1 MGNYY
6 SDSTNTNVI
15 PIIRMGEVVSII
27 DSTKSGRIQVRITGI
42 DDKESNQ
49 SLIKCVPLLP
59 KYLIT
64 LPKVG
69 ESVFVFQYEN
79 NSSSPT
85 SSFKTKRFW
94 IGPLITQPTKLEG
107 EPYNSSLSILPD
119 GYTKLKDP
127 NLEIGTYGEDEDI
140 ILQGRYNTDI
150 IQKDRQIWLRVGKY
164 IDESPNKFNGKNLGY
179 IQLKYGGEKLKRE
192 IVEKEVVNYVSET
205 YTVVITVKI
214 NTITNSGFI
223 LSGNLPKDSY
233 RQGDIN
239 RTELF
244 VTVND
249 AENSN
254 VLTTFQDLNSFTGVE
269 SRDQAL
275 TKAKEFVD
283 SFISSNPKWK
293 IKSTAEDFIKIYGG
307 NDGVAIFR
315 SQPIEVKKKIKD
327 IKITKKESVNSSVIN
342 VVANKINLLSHD
354 SKSQT
359 FNLTDP
365 KGLITDEEQV
375 KINNKAHPVV
385 YGDNLVEFLELI
397 KKFVSSH
404 VHPYNGLPPD
414 PSTITTDVLR
424 FDLNTILNKNIN
436 TN

>member
-1 MGNYY
+1 MSNYY
-6 SDSTNTNVI
+6 NDSTNTNVI
-15 PIIRMGEVVSII
+15 PIIRIGEVISII
-27 DSTKSGRIQVRITGI
+27 DSTKSGRIQVRITGV
-42 DDKESNQ
+42 DDKESDKN
-49 SLIKCVPLLP
+49 LIKCVPLLP
-59 KYLIT
+59 KYLVT

-94 IGPLITQPTKLEG
+94 VGPLITQPTKLEG
-107 EPYNSSLSILPD
+107 DSYNSSLSILPD

-127 NLEIGTYGEDEDI
+127 NLEIGAYGNDDDI

-164 IDESPNKFNGKNLGY
+164 IEGTPNKFNKTDLGY

-192 IVEKEVVNYVSET
+192 IVEREIISYVSES
-205 YTVVITVKI
+205 YTEVITVKI
-214 NTITNSGFI
+214 NTITNSGLI
-223 LSGNLPKDSY
+223 LSGNLPKDRY
-233 RQGDIN
+233 RASDIN
-239 RTELF
+239 RTEIF
-244 VTVND
+244 IVYKN
-249 AENSN
+249 AETSFQ
-254 VLTTFQDLNSFTGVE
+254 LGTFQDTNSFTGSQ

-275 TKAKEFVD
+275 TKAKEQVD
-283 SFISSNPKWK
+283 TFIGAYPKWK

-307 NDGVAIFR
+307 ADGVALFK
-315 SQPIEVKKKIKD
+315 SEPIEVKKKIKD
-327 IKITKKESVNSSVIN
+327 IKLKKNESVTTSVIN

-354 SKSQT
+354 SDSQV

-365 KGLITDEEQV
+365 KGLITDEEQE
-375 KINNKAHPVV
+375 KINNEAHPVV
-385 YGDNLVEFLELI
+385 YGDNLVEFLELV
-397 KKFVSSH
+397 KKFVASH

-414 PSTITTDVLR
+414 PSTTTTDVLR

>member
-1 MGNYY
+1 MSNYY
-6 SDSTNTNVI
+6 NDSTNTNVI
-15 PIIRMGEVVSII
+15 PIIRIGEVISII
-27 DSTKSGRIQVRITGI
+27 DSTKSGRIQVRITGV
-42 DDKESNQ
+42 DDKESDKN
-49 SLIKCVPLLP
+49 LIKCVPLLP
-59 KYLIT
+59 KYLVT

-94 IGPLITQPTKLEG
+94 VGPLITQPTKLEG
-107 EPYNSSLSILPD
+107 DSYNSSLSILPD

-127 NLEIGTYGEDEDI
+127 NLEIGAYGNDDDI

-150 IQKDRQIWLRVGKY
+150 IQKDRQIWSRVGKY
-164 IDESPNKFNGKNLGY
+164 IEGTPNKFNKTDLGY

-192 IVEKEVVNYVSET
+192 IVEREIISYVSES
-205 YTVVITVKI
+205 YTEVITVKI
-214 NTITNSGFI
+214 NTITNSGLI
-223 LSGNLPKDSY
+223 LSGNLPKDRY
-233 RQGDIN
+233 RASDIN
-239 RTELF
+239 RTEIF
-244 VTVND
+244 IVYKN
-249 AENSN
+249 AENDTE
-254 VLTTFQDLNSFTGVE
+254 LGTFQDTNSFTGSQ

-275 TKAKEFVD
+275 TKAKEQVD
-283 SFISSNPKWK
+283 NFIGTHPKWK

-307 NDGVAIFR
+307 ADGVALFK
-315 SQPIEVKKKIKD
+315 SEPIEVKKKIKD
-327 IKITKKESVNSSVIN
+327 IKLKKNESVTTSVIN

-354 SKSQT
+354 SDSQV

-365 KGLITDEEQV
+365 KGLITDEEQE
-375 KINNKAHPVV
+375 KINNEAHPVV
-385 YGDNLVEFLELI
+385 YGDNLVEFLELV
-397 KKFVSSH
+397 KKFVASH

-414 PSTITTDVLR
+414 PSTTTTDVLR

>member
-1 MGNYY
+1 MSNYY
-6 SDSTNTNVI
+6 NDSTNTNVI
-15 PIIRMGEVVSII
+15 PIIRIGEVISII
-27 DSTKSGRIQVRITGI
+27 DSTKSGRIQVRITGV
-42 DDKESNQ
+42 DDKESDKN
-49 SLIKCVPLLP
+49 LIKCVPLLP
-59 KYLIT
+59 KYLVT

-107 EPYNSSLSILPD
+107 DSYNSSLSILPD

-127 NLEIGTYGEDEDI
+127 NLEIGAYGNDDDI
-140 ILQGRYNTDI
+140 VLQGRYNTDI

-164 IDESPNKFNGKNLGY
+164 IEGTPNKFNKTDLGY

-192 IVEKEVVNYVSET
+192 VVEREVVNYVSESHT
-205 YTVVITVKI
+205 EVITVRI
-214 NTITNSGFI
+214 NTITNSGLI

-233 RQGDIN
+233 RASDID
-239 RTELF
+239 RTEIF
-244 VTVND
+244 IVYKN
-249 AENSN
+249 AENSTE
-254 VLTTFQDLNSFTGVE
+254 LGTFQDTNSFTGSQ

-275 TKAKEFVD
+275 TKAKEEVD
-283 SFISSNPKWK
+283 NFIQSHPKWK

-307 NDGVAIFR
+307 GDGVALFK
-315 SQPIEVKKKIKD
+315 SEPIEVKKKIKD
-327 IKITKKESVNSSVIN
+327 IKLKKNESVTTSIIN

-354 SKSQT
+354 SDSQT

-365 KGLITDEEQV
+365 KGLITDEEQE
-375 KINNKAHPVV
+375 KINNEAHPVV
-385 YGDNLVEFLELI
+385 YGDTLVEFLELV

-414 PSTITTDVLR
+414 PSTTTTDVLR